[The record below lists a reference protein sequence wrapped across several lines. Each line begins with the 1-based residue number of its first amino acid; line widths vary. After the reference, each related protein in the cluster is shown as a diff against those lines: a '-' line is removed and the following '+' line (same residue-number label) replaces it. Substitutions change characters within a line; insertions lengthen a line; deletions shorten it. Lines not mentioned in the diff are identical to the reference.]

1 MRYLQT
7 LIVVC
12 CTSLSLAAF
21 AEDSLTIFKAGDTVK
36 AAEINA
42 NFELIRAA
50 AADAVSFEGLEDV
63 YQGIVSE
70 TEEVS
75 STQAQ
80 SSVPTPL
87 MSGLEPDREALMNNS
102 VNAIT
107 DAIVPCSAEDESCV
121 ITGNKASVQ
130 CDGTTGKLSEVLASP
145 LANAAFLK
153 IEVEGDCVESMLVTR
168 GAAFF
173 SKAGTRASI
182 TARGDQFAVAVADY
196 VHFEN
201 IDLNGRLTV
210 GRGAMVIL
218 EKDVKLVSD
227 PTRNTNTGDTAIY
240 AAEGGFVK
248 IGQNVDIEGS
258 VIVQEAQINT
268 YGNEINVSRQII
280 VNGGSFGATSA
291 FIPGTGTLPAGLT
304 TPSFVAVQ
312 GAVVNLRNGNFN
324 LGTLQVSGSSVSI
337 NSATASP
344 VTSLETGGI
353 WVNNGGNLAL
363 SLASFVMNDQ
373 YNGFL
378 SGGISIWDNSTA
390 SVGIARDTS
399 FPTLSVVGG
408 SNLRLAQA
416 FQSGRY
422 LLTVQDLTVG
432 WGSIINSNA
441 AGNGGISN
449 ILVENSIK
457 AGYNS
462 FIQYAVVD
470 TSSPPP
476 TLSIADGCAS
486 KGIHSDLCDLIS
498 E

>member
-1 MRYLQT
+1 MRYAQT
-7 LIVVC
+7 LIAVC

-63 YQGIVSE
+63 YAGVVSQ
-70 TEEVS
+70 TEEGS
-75 STQAQ
+75 SSQAQ
-80 SSVPTPL
+80 SSVPAPL
-87 MSGLEPDREALMNNS
+87 MRALESDREALFNNS
-102 VNAIT
+102 GNAAT
-107 DAIVPCSAEDESCV
+107 DAIIPCSAEDKSCV

-153 IEVEGDCVESMLVTR
+153 IEIEGDCVEAMLVTR

-227 PTRNTNTGDTAIY
+227 PARETNTGDTAIY

-248 IGQNVDIEGS
+248 LGRNIDIEGQ
-258 VIVQEAQINT
+258 VIVMNGFLNM
-268 YGNEINVSRQII
+268 YGDGIKVSNQII
-280 VNGGSFGATSA
+280 VNGGSVGATSEFVPGVGNIPA
-291 FIPGTGTLPAGLT
+291 ELVTPTFIATR
-304 TPSFVAVQ
+304 
-312 GAVVNLRNGNFN
+312 GAVVNLMNGAFNFDA
-324 LGTLQVSGSSVSI
+324 LYVDGATVSI
-337 NSATASP
+337 VSSTGLPIS
-344 VTSLETGGI
+344 SLETGGI
-353 WVNNGGNLAL
+353 WVHNGGALNLFL
-363 SLASFVMNDQ
+363 DTFVMKSNTDDLISGAISFWDGS
-373 YNGFL
+373 NGH
-378 SGGISIWDNSTA
+378 
-390 SVGIARDTS
+390 IAIAKDSS
-399 FPTLSVVGG
+399 FPDLTVLGG
-408 SNLRLAQA
+408 SNLRLSPA
-416 FQSGRY
+416 FQSGRSVMTVKK
-422 LLTVQDLTVG
+422 LLVG
-432 WGSIINSNA
+432 WGGVISSNA
-441 AGNGGISN
+441 AGGGGSSN
-449 ILVENSIK
+449 IIVTDSIT
-457 AGYNS
+457 ADYNS

-470 TSSPPP
+470 TSTLPP
-476 TLSIADGCAS
+476 TLDIENGCAS
-486 KGIHSDLCDLIS
+486 KGLQEDLCDGIA

>member
-1 MRYLQT
+1 MRYLQS

-42 NFELIRAA
+42 NFELLRAA

-63 YQGIVSE
+63 YEGVVSQ

-75 STQAQ
+75 NN
-80 SSVPTPL
+80 
-87 MSGLEPDREALMNNS
+87 AL
-102 VNAIT
+102 T

-130 CDGTTGKLSEVLASP
+130 CDGTTGKLGEVLASP

-227 PTRNTNTGDTAIY
+227 PTRSTNTGDTAIY

-248 IGQNVDIEGS
+248 LGRNIDIEGS
-258 VIVQEAQINT
+258 VIVMNGFLNT
-268 YGNEINVSRQII
+268 YGDGIKISRQLI
-280 VNGGSFGATSA
+280 VNGGSVAVTSA
-291 FIPGTGTLPAGLT
+291 FVPGVGNIPAELV
-304 TPSFVAVQ
+304 TPVFIATR
-312 GAVVNLRNGNFN
+312 GAVVNLMNGAFD
-324 LGTLQVSGSSVSI
+324 LDSLYVDGATVSI
-337 NSATASP
+337 SSSTGSP
-344 VTSLETGGI
+344 ISSLETGGI
-353 WVNNGGNLAL
+353 WVHNGGALNLFL
-363 SLASFVMNDQ
+363 NSFVMKNDV
-373 YNGFL
+373 NEL
-378 SGGISIWDNSTA
+378 ISGRIAIWDNSTA
-390 SVGIARDTS
+390 NVGIAQDVS

-408 SNLRLAQA
+408 SNLRLAQE

-422 LLTVQDLTVG
+422 LLTVQNLEVG

-449 ILVENSIK
+449 ILVENSIT

-476 TLSIADGCAS
+476 TLNIADGCAS